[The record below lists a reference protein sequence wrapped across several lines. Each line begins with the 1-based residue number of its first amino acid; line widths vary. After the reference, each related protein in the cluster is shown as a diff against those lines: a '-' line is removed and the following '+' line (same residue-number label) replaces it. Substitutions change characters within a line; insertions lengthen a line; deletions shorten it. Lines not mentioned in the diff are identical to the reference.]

1 MEINKLERDEYG
13 RVHGV
18 LAINKQADKTSHD
31 VVDEV
36 RRALGTRKVG
46 HAGALDPFATGLL
59 LILVGKATKLSDQY
73 LGLEKQY
80 KAKVLFGV
88 KTDSAD
94 VEGNIQKVE
103 NVSLPPDI
111 EEILHSFQPSYEQ
124 YVPVYSSVKIEGQKL
139 RVLARKYDQ
148 HEIFEKDGGR
158 YVRFFNEAATKEIK
172 LPKHTCQIPEIK
184 LLGTEKMDIL
194 NTEFGKKNTDRF
206 LEVKDF
212 FVAEILVTCSKG
224 TYIRAL
230 AEDIGDKFNA
240 PAMLIE
246 LERRQI
252 GDITI
257 DQAVLT
263 SEVSVL

>member
-13 RVHGV
+13 RVHGI
-18 LAINKQADKTSHD
+18 LAINKEAGKTSHD

-73 LGLEKQY
+73 LGKEKQY
-80 KAKVLFGV
+80 KARVLFGV

-103 NVSLPPDI
+103 NVSLPDNLEDI
-111 EEILHSFQPSYEQ
+111 LKEFQPSYGQ

-148 HEIFEKDGGR
+148 HEVFEKDGER
-158 YVRFFNEAATKEIK
+158 FVRFFNEAATKEIK

-184 LLGTEKMDIL
+184 LLGTEKIDIL
-194 NTEFGKKNTDRF
+194 ETEFGKKNTDRF
-206 LEVKDF
+206 LETKEF
-212 FVAEILVTCSKG
+212 FAADILVTCSKG

-240 PAMLIE
+240 PAMLID
-246 LERRQI
+246 LERTRI

-257 DQAVLT
+257 AQAVLT
-263 SEVSVL
+263 SEISTL